1 MDKELMNFFN
11 SYDFFVKCLMI
22 NGYDNKYQIIVDK
35 KIMSDNTRVNI
46 SITSNLSDSEI
57 MYNNFIVLNNSDS
70 DKLIDMIRDNFTSN
84 YDIVFGAI
92 DSINNMQFFYMDNF
106 TLYIGLYNEEE
117 YNKAFMYNRRINA
130 RINKRRV
137 LIK

>member
-11 SYDFFVKCLMI
+11 SYDFFVKYLMI
-22 NGYDNKYQIIVDK
+22 NGYGGKYQVIVDK

-46 SITSNLSDSEI
+46 SITSNLSGSEI

-92 DSINNMQFFYMDNF
+92 DDINNMQFFYMNNF
-106 TLYIGLYNEEE
+106 TLYIGLYDEEE

-130 RINKRRV
+130 RINKKRV

>member
-1 MDKELMNFFN
+1 MNFFN

-35 KIMSDNTRVNI
+35 KIMSDNTKVNI
-46 SITSNLSDSEI
+46 SITNNLSDSEI

-106 TLYIGLYNEEE
+106 TLYIALYNE
-117 YNKAFMYNRRINA
+117 
-130 RINKRRV
+130 
-137 LIK
+137 

>member
-1 MDKELMNFFN
+1 MIKRQDNLLFFN
-11 SYDFFVKCLMI
+11 
-22 NGYDNKYQIIVDK
+22 NTTQKYRELAERKAEKGDYLESLGFLFTALKNEKSADVYADIACNYAE
-35 KIMSDNTRVNI
+35 MGLY
-46 SITSNLSDSEI
+46 ITSNEYWYKYLSI
-57 MYNNFIVLNNSDS
+57 CS
-70 DKLIDMIRDNFTSN
+70 DKQVGFAYEQL
-84 YDIVFGAI
+84 AI
-92 DSINNMQFFYMDNF
+92 NFFYMDNF

>member
-1 MDKELMNFFN
+1 MNFFN
-11 SYDFFVKCLMI
+11 SYDFFIKYLMF
-22 NGYDNKYQIIVDK
+22 NGYGGKYQMIVDK

-46 SITSNLSDSEI
+46 SITNNLSGSEI

-92 DSINNMQFFYMDNF
+92 DDINNMQFFYMDNF
-106 TLYIGLYNEEE
+106 SLYIGLYNEEE
-117 YNKAFMYNRRINA
+117 YNKAFMYNRMINA
-130 RINKRRV
+130 RINKRKV

>member
-57 MYNNFIVLNNSDS
+57 MAKVD
-70 DKLIDMIRDNFTSN
+70 DKYSWDKNLMVAYENLS
-84 YDIVFGAI
+84 
-92 DSINNMQFFYMDNF
+92 
-106 TLYIGLYNEEE
+106 EEE
-117 YNKAFMYNRRINA
+117 KQKDRNHVIEAVK
-130 RINKRRV
+130 INKEISRGD
-137 LIK
+137 IKLDYLEKKYYKEAKSI